1 MTNPIDA
8 KELAADIVTIARR
21 ALRVA
26 IKSGPGLSF
35 AGEVEGI
42 ERMADAAAQAA
53 VQRYEETQI
62 RAGAGFTFNH
72 FESGAIGV
80 RWPAE
85 PDGFARVA
93 FAAPGTRLYRIA
105 LHVMNQEAMAAGDKH
120 TTTTEPSPCP
130 SK

>member
-1 MTNPIDA
+1 MTHPIDA
-8 KELAADIVTIARR
+8 KELAADIVIIARR
-21 ALRVA
+21 ALRVTV
-26 IKSGPGLSF
+26 KTHPGMSF

-42 ERMADAAAQAA
+42 ERMAEAAAQAA
-53 VQRYEETQI
+53 VQRYEESQI
-62 RAGAGFTFNH
+62 RAGAGFTFKAWDN
-72 FESGAIGV
+72 GAISV

-85 PDGFARVA
+85 PDNFARVA
-93 FAAPGTRLYRIA
+93 FSEPGTRLYRIA

>member
-1 MTNPIDA
+1 MTHPIDA
-8 KELAADIVTIARR
+8 KELAADIATIARR
-21 ALRVA
+21 ALRVTV
-26 IKSGPGLSF
+26 KPSPGLGLT
-35 AGEVEGI
+35 AEVDGI
-42 ERMADAAAQAA
+42 ERLAEAAAQAA

-62 RAGAGFTFNH
+62 RAGAGFTFRSTQ
-72 FESGAIGV
+72 SGISV

-105 LHVMNQEAMAAGDKH
+105 LHIMSQEAVAAGDKH
-120 TTTTEPSPCP
+120 TTTEPSPCP